1 MIGKQIASYR
11 IVEKLGEGGMGVVY
25 KAVDESLDR
34 TVAIKAL
41 SPELSRDTELVARF
55 RTEAKAQ
62 AHLNH
67 TNIATLYSFLAQ
79 ENDCFMV
86 MEFVEGESLD
96 QMIHRRGPIP
106 YDEAIPLFK
115 QALLGIGFAHR
126 MGIIHRDIKPG
137 NVMVSRS
144 GIVKVMDFGIAKVI
158 GGRRLTRTGTQM
170 GTVYY
175 MSPEQIRGAVL
186 DIRSDIY
193 ALGVMLYEML
203 TGHLP
208 FEGETDFQI
217 MSDHVNTPPP
227 PPSRFYPYVPKGVE
241 NAVLKALEKDPND
254 RFQSV
259 EEFGAALEHPEA
271 FAAAIPPA
279 VAAAARLRPTVIEGG
294 AAAAP
299 AFRPGT
305 PPRQTPAP
313 ATPAYAAPVTPHT
326 GVGVPQLVSETGPSF
341 WRRGKL
347 IGIGGGALAVL
358 VIVSVGVLALQRSRL
373 TGTPSAAGGSTA
385 VPMAPSGGS
394 VQAQL
399 EPAQTGVPTQD
410 KSKLNESASESETPL
425 SPLETAGAPGK
436 TTASVSSAPSV
447 TPPRTQ
453 VPVPTERLRVPQ
465 RQRLSET
472 QSYTPS
478 PQAVEVNRLLQN
490 AQSAYEAGKFI
501 DPSDSSAL
509 HYARQARLLDRSKA
523 EPEASNMENR
533 IFQVTMNRVQAAR
546 QGHSYDDALGQVNRL
561 IALFP
566 EKSEPYSLKQ
576 DIVNEQQ
583 QYARELERQREEQ
596 ERQSREAQLELER
609 EHQAQER
616 QRYEAQFKK
625 FQVQHRH
632 VYVVQNF
639 QTVVYWCWGILTVTP
654 EGLVR
659 FDCSGTN
666 DPQRRCDHV
675 VFERGSINDLKGGS
689 SLHLSA
695 KGQGNWDFFAA
706 PGVAQGAYEAIAPF
720 ASRKK

>member
-1 MIGKQIASYR
+1 MIDRKIASYR

-79 ENDCFMV
+79 EDDCFMV
-86 MEFVEGESLD
+86 MEFVEGESFD
-96 QMIHRRGPIP
+96 QMIRRRGPIP
-106 YDEAIPLFK
+106 YEEAIPLFK
-115 QALLGIGFAHR
+115 QALLGVGFAHR
-126 MGIIHRDIKPG
+126 VGIIHRDIKPG
-137 NVMVSRS
+137 NMMVNRS

-175 MSPEQIRGAVL
+175 MSPEQIRGAVV

-227 PPSRFYPYVPKGVE
+227 SPSRFYPYLPKGVE
-241 NAVLKALEKDPND
+241 NAVLKALEKDPNG

-271 FAAAIPPA
+271 FAAGIAPA
-279 VAAAARLRPTVIEGG
+279 VAPAACLRPTVIEAG
-294 AAAAP
+294 AVAVP

-305 PPRQTPAP
+305 PPQTPPP
-313 ATPAYAAPVTPHT
+313 ATPAYGAPVTPYT
-326 GVGVPQLVSETGPSF
+326 GVGVPPLLSQNRLSF
-341 WRRGKL
+341 WTRGKL
-347 IGIGGGALAVL
+347 IGSGGGVLVVL
-358 VIVSVGVLALQRSRL
+358 VIVIVAVSALQRSRA
-373 TGTPSAAGGSTA
+373 TGTPGPVGGSTA
-385 VPMAPSGGS
+385 RTMGPSGGP

-399 EPAQTGVPTQD
+399 EPAQTGAPPLE
-410 KSKLNESASESETPL
+410 KSKLNENTTETTLP
-425 SPLETAGAPGK
+425 PLETTGGPGK
-436 TTASVSSAPSV
+436 PTASVLSAPSV
-447 TPPRTQ
+447 TPQTR
-453 VPVPTERLRVPQ
+453 VPVQIEQPRVPP
-465 RQRLSET
+465 RPRPSET
-472 QSYTPS
+472 QRYTPS
-478 PQAVEVNRLLQN
+478 PQEVEINRLLLN

-509 HYARQARLLDRSKA
+509 HYARQARLLDRNKA
-523 EPEASNMENR
+523 EPEASNIEKR
-533 IFQVTMNRVQAAR
+533 VFQVTMNRVQAAR
-546 QGHSYDDALGQVNRL
+546 QGHSYDDALGQVNLL
-561 IALFP
+561 ISLFP
-566 EKSEPYSLKQ
+566 DRSEPYSLKQ

-596 ERQSREAQLELER
+596 ERQARDAQLELER
-609 EHQAQER
+609 QRQAQER
-616 QRYEAQFKK
+616 QRYEAQFKR

-632 VYVVQNF
+632 VYMVENF
-639 QTVVYWCWGILTVTP
+639 QTVTYWCWGILTVTP

-695 KGQGNWDFFAA
+695 KGQGNWDFFAG
-706 PGVAQGAYEAIAPF
+706 PGIAQEAYEAIALF